1 MIEPRENIKRLKPY
15 TSARDLVK
23 EEDLIFLDANEN
35 PFDSGMNRYPDP
47 HQQELKDTLAGKL
60 ETDESRIFL
69 GNGSDEVID
78 LVIRAY
84 AEPGK
89 DRILTLGPT
98 YSMYEVQAAIQDAEV
113 KEIPLD
119 ADFQP
124 NPDMVLRE
132 VTERDKILFVCSPN
146 NPTGNLVEREKIIS
160 LLESFNGLVFVDEAY
175 VDFAPEGSVIDLVEN
190 YQNLLVSRTFS
201 KAYGMAGIR
210 LGMGIA
216 QEAIIQTLS
225 KIKYPYNVNRLT
237 QQAALEALKKPE
249 QVEQQINTLIRER
262 ETLRSRLS
270 GFSFVKKIFPS
281 DANFLLLEVN
291 SASSLID
298 FLKKKDIVIRD
309 RTGVVAGKEL
319 VRITVGTP
327 EQNQKLIYEL
337 KNFDNG

>member
-35 PFDSGMNRYPDP
+35 PFNSGMNRYPDP
-47 HQQELKDTLAGKL
+47 HQQVLKDALAGKL
-60 ETDESRIFL
+60 KTGASRIFV

-78 LVIRAY
+78 LAIRAY

-89 DRILTLGPT
+89 DRVLTLGPT
-98 YSMYEVQAAIQDAEV
+98 YSMYEVQAAIQNVEV

-124 NPDMVLRE
+124 NPDKVLRE
-132 VTERDKILFVCSPN
+132 VTDRDKILFICSPN
-146 NPTGNLVEREKIIS
+146 NPTGNLVERGKIIS

-190 YQNLLVSRTFS
+190 YPNLLVSRTFS

-210 LGMGIA
+210 LGMGVA
-216 QEAIIQTLS
+216 QETMIQTLS

-237 QQAALEALKKPE
+237 QQAAMEALENPE
-249 QVEQQINTLIRER
+249 KVEQQINTLIRER

-270 GFSFVKKIFPS
+270 GFSFIKKIFPS
-281 DANFLLLEVN
+281 DANFLLLEVK
-291 SASSLID
+291 SAGSLID
-298 FLKKKDIVIRD
+298 FLKKKGIVIRD
-309 RTGVVAGKEL
+309 RSGVIEGKEL

-327 EQNQKLIYEL
+327 QQNQQLIYEL

>member
-1 MIEPRENIKRLKPY
+1 MLFR
-15 TSARDLVK
+15 S
-23 EEDLIFLDANEN
+23 
-35 PFDSGMNRYPDP
+35 
-47 HQQELKDTLAGKL
+47 DTLAGKL
-60 ETDESRIFL
+60 KTDASRIFV

-78 LVIRAY
+78 MAIRAY

-89 DRILTLGPT
+89 DRVLTLGPT
-98 YSMYEVQAAIQDAEV
+98 YSMYEVQAAIQNVEV
-113 KEIPLD
+113 KEIQLD

-124 NPDMVLRE
+124 NPDKVLLE
-132 VTERDKILFVCSPN
+132 VTERDKILFICSPN
-146 NPTGNLVEREKIIS
+146 NPTGNLVERGKIIS

-190 YQNLLVSRTFS
+190 YPNLLVSRTFS
-201 KAYGMAGIR
+201 KAFGMAGIR

-216 QEAIIQTLS
+216 QERIIQTLT

-237 QQAALEALKKPE
+237 QQAAMEALENPE
-249 QVEQQINTLIRER
+249 KVEQQINTLIRER

-281 DANFLLLEVN
+281 DANFLLLEVKN
-291 SASSLID
+291 AGSLID
-298 FLKKKDIVIRD
+298 FLKKKGIVIRD

-319 VRITVGTP
+319 VRITVGTSR
-327 EQNQKLIYEL
+327 QNQQLIYEH